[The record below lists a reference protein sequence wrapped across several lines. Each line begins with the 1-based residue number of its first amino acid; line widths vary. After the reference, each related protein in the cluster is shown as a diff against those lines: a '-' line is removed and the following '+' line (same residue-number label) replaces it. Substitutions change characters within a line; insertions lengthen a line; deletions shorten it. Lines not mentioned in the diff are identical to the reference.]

1 MLRFAWFAPVAAVV
15 LHLKKAD
22 DGDGPMMLSLP
33 LIRTL
38 TMTVDDA
45 RSLMLGLSWPMIHEE
60 EMLSV
65 VIMKVVAVAMA
76 LYWMADSRSLNCVL

>member
-1 MLRFAWFAPVAAVV
+1 M

-22 DGDGPMMLSLP
+22 DGDGPMLLSLP

-38 TMTVDDA
+38 TKIVDGV
-45 RSLMLGLSWPMIHEE
+45 RSLMLEQMIHVEE
-60 EMLSV
+60 LLLI

-76 LYWMADSRSLNCVL
+76 LYWMADSHFLNCVLKCYFICY